1 MSLKSKQ
8 MYHSIN
14 NLCKHDCECTI
25 SKQYINSLFGMM
37 ATKNITDEIDF
48 TPFQF
53 GLRQAILALD
63 YDGEYCD
70 TDSVKHIGNHNK
82 K

>member
-8 MYHSIN
+8 KYHSIN
-14 NLCKHDCECTI
+14 NLCKRDCECTI
-25 SKQYINSLFGMM
+25 SKQYINSLFGMTG
-37 ATKNITDEIDF
+37 TKNITDEMYF

-53 GLRQAILALD
+53 WFRKVILTLD

-70 TDSVKHIGNHNK
+70 TDSVKHER
-82 K
+82 

>member
-8 MYHSIN
+8 KYHSIN
-14 NLCKHDCECTI
+14 NLCKRDCECTI
-25 SKQYINSLFGMM
+25 SKQYINSLFGMTG
-37 ATKNITDEIDF
+37 TKNITDEMYF

-53 GLRQAILALD
+53 WLRKVILTLD

-70 TDSVKHIGNHNK
+70 TDSVKHIGK
-82 K
+82 PQ

>member
-8 MYHSIN
+8 KYYNIN

-37 ATKNITDEIDF
+37 ATKNITDEMYF

-53 GLRQAILALD
+53 WLRKVILALD
-63 YDGEYCD
+63 YDGEYYD
-70 TDSVKHIGNHNK
+70 TDSVKHER
-82 K
+82 

>member
-8 MYHSIN
+8 KYHSIN
-14 NLCKHDCECTI
+14 NLCKHDWECTI

-37 ATKNITDEIDF
+37 ATKNITDEMYF

-53 GLRQAILALD
+53 WLRKVILALD
-63 YDGEYCD
+63 YDGEYYD
-70 TDSVKHIGNHNK
+70 TDSVKHER
-82 K
+82 

>member
-8 MYHSIN
+8 KYHSIN
-14 NLCKHDCECTI
+14 NLCKYDCECTI

-37 ATKNITDEIDF
+37 AAKNITDEIEF
-48 TPFQF
+48 MQFQF
-53 GLRQAILALD
+53 GLPQDILALD

-70 TDSVKHIGNHNK
+70 TDSVKYER
-82 K
+82 